1 MDVATMT
8 AGSGLRGASR
18 LVAEVVVVDR
28 KEADGVDRVAVGSQR
43 GGRGQAKA
51 HVTNVRRAHRAG
63 HEQHVT
69 ARRERVGG
77 LEAEVGSHGWQS
89 GVMGGPELAGVGF
102 F

>member
-1 MDVATMT
+1 MDW
-8 AGSGLRGASR
+8 
-18 LVAEVVVVDR
+18 

-77 LEAEVGSHGWQS
+77 LEAEIGSHEWGP
-89 GVMGGPELAGVGF
+89 GGGRRDRAGF
-102 F
+102 FLYFSFDVFNPLLFLRSPLPFLL